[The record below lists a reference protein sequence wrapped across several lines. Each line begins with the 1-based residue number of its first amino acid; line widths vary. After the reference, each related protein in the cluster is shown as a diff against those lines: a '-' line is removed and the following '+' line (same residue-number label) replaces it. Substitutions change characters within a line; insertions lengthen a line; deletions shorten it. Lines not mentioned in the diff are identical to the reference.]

1 MSRGPRGHKVRE
13 YNDLVKLAE
22 RAALRAADYVRGA
35 ARPAVHTWTEKSQH
49 DFVTEVDRAA
59 EGMIAEEIARAEP
72 DSVIVGEEL
81 SPKRGI
87 RGELVWIVDPLDGT
101 TNFLHGYPQ
110 YGVSIGCLVD
120 GKLAAGVIHDVCR
133 NRTYR
138 AVRGGGAFEE
148 DTRLSV
154 SAVTDPRY
162 ALIGTGFPFR
172 ALNLLHVY
180 LSQFAAVSG
189 AASGIRRAG
198 AAALDL
204 ADVAAGRLD
213 AFWELQLAP
222 WDIAAV
228 ALLIREAGGIVTTLD
243 GGSDVLSKDGSIIA
257 GNAAMHR
264 WLIDLIRKS

>member
-1 MSRGPRGHKVRE
+1 VRE

-22 RAALRAADYVRGA
+22 RAALRAADYIRGA
-35 ARPAVHTWTEKSQH
+35 VRPAVNTWTEKSQH

-59 EGMIAEEIARAEP
+59 EGLIAEVIMLEEP
-72 DSVIVGEEL
+72 DSVIIGEEL
-81 SPKRGI
+81 SPKRLA

-110 YGVSIGCLVD
+110 YAVSIGCLVD

-133 NRTYR
+133 KRTYR
-138 AVRGGGAFEE
+138 ATRGGGAFEE

-162 ALIGTGFPFR
+162 ALIGTGFPFKS
-172 ALNLLHVY
+172 LNVLHIY
-180 LSQFAAVSG
+180 LSQLAAVIG

-213 AFWELQLAP
+213 GFWELQLAS
-222 WDIAAV
+222 WDIAAGT
-228 ALLIREAGGIVTTLD
+228 LLIREAGGIVTRPD
-243 GGSDVLSKDGSIIA
+243 GAADVLSTQGNGSIVA
-257 GNAAMHR
+257 GNAAIHR
-264 WLIDLIRKS
+264 WLIDLLRKR

>member
-1 MSRGPRGHKVRE
+1 MRE

-22 RAALRAADYVRGA
+22 RAALRAADYLRSA

-59 EGMIAEEIARAEP
+59 EALIAEVIMIDAPE
-72 DSVIVGEEL
+72 SVIVGEEL
-81 SPKRGI
+81 SPKRMA

-110 YGVSIGCLVD
+110 YAVSIGCLVN

-133 NRTYR
+133 NRTYK

-154 SAVTDPRY
+154 SAVTDPRL
-162 ALIGTGFPFR
+162 ALIGTGFPFK

-180 LSQFAAVSG
+180 LAQFAAVSG

-204 ADVAAGRLD
+204 ADLAAGRLD
-213 AFWELQLAP
+213 GFWELQLAP
-222 WDIAAV
+222 WDIAAGT
-228 ALLIREAGGIVTTLD
+228 LLIREAGGIVTRPD
-243 GGSDVLSKDGSIIA
+243 GAADVLSTEGSGSIVA

-264 WLIDLIRKS
+264 WLIDLLRKS

>member
-1 MSRGPRGHKVRE
+1 MRE

-110 YGVSIGCLVD
+110 YAVSIACLVE

-133 NRTYR
+133 KRTYR
-138 AVRGGGAFEE
+138 AIRGGGAFEE
-148 DTRLSV
+148 STRLGV
-154 SAVTDPRY
+154 SAVIDPRR
-162 ALIGTGFPFR
+162 ALIGTGFPFK

-180 LSQFAAVSG
+180 LAQFAAVIG

-213 AFWELQLAP
+213 GFWELSLAP
-222 WDIAAV
+222 WDVGAG
-228 ALLIREAGGIVTTLD
+228 ALLIREAGGIITRPEGAT
-243 GGSDVLSKDGSIIA
+243 DVLSTDGPVVA
-257 GNAAMHR
+257 GNSAIHK
-264 WLIDLIRKS
+264 WLMDLLRKS

>member
-1 MSRGPRGHKVRE
+1 VRE

-22 RAALRAADYVRGA
+22 RAALRAADYLRGA
-35 ARPAVHTWTEKSQH
+35 TRPAVHTWTEKSQN

-59 EGMIAEEIARAEP
+59 EGMIAEELSRAEP

-81 SPKRGI
+81 SPKRVASGK
-87 RGELVWIVDPLDGT
+87 LVWIVDPLDGT

-110 YGVSIGCLVD
+110 YAVSIAGLLD
-120 GKLAAGVIHDVCR
+120 GKLAAGVVHDVCR
-133 NRTYR
+133 KRTYR
-138 AVRGGGAFEE
+138 AIRGGGAFEE

-154 SAVTDPRY
+154 SAVTEPRR
-162 ALIGTGFPFR
+162 ALIGTGFPFK

-180 LSQFAAVSG
+180 IAQFAGVIG

-213 AFWELQLAP
+213 GFWELSLAP
-222 WDIAAV
+222 WDVSAG
-228 ALLIREAGGIVTTLD
+228 ALLIREAGGIITRPD
-243 GGSDVLSKDGSIIA
+243 GATDVVSSDGPVVA
-257 GNAAMHR
+257 GNAAIHK
-264 WLIDLIRKS
+264 WLMDLLRKS

>member
-1 MSRGPRGHKVRE
+1 MRE

-22 RAALRAADYVRGA
+22 RAALRAADYLRSA

-49 DFVTEVDRAA
+49 DFATEIDRAA
-59 EGMIAEEIARAEP
+59 EALIAEEIVRGAPE
-72 DSVIVGEEL
+72 SVIIGEEL
-81 SPKRGI
+81 SPKRMA

-110 YGVSIGCLVD
+110 YAVSIGCLVD

-133 NRTYR
+133 NRTYK
-138 AVRGGGAFEE
+138 AIRGGGAFEE
-148 DTRLSV
+148 NTRLSV

-162 ALIGTGFPFR
+162 ALIGTGFPFK
-172 ALNLLHVY
+172 ALNLLHIY
-180 LSQFAAVSG
+180 LSQFAAVVG

-213 AFWELQLAP
+213 GFWELQLAP
-222 WDIAAV
+222 WDIAAGT
-228 ALLIREAGGIVTTLD
+228 LLIREAGGIVTRPD
-243 GGSDVLSKDGSIIA
+243 GAADVLSSDGNGSIVA

-264 WLIDLIRKS
+264 WLINLLRKS

>member
-1 MSRGPRGHKVRE
+1 MRE

-22 RAALRAADYVRGA
+22 RAALRAADYLRSAV
-35 ARPAVHTWTEKSQH
+35 RPAVHTWTEKSQH

-59 EGMIAEEIARAEP
+59 EGLIAEVIMLEEP
-72 DSVIVGEEL
+72 DSVIIGEEL
-81 SPKRGI
+81 SPKRMA

-110 YGVSIGCLVD
+110 YAVSIGCLVD

-133 NRTYR
+133 KRTYR
-138 AVRGGGAFEE
+138 ATRGGGAFEE

-162 ALIGTGFPFR
+162 ALIGTGFPFKS
-172 ALNLLHVY
+172 LNVLHIY
-180 LSQFAAVSG
+180 LSQLAAVIG

-213 AFWELQLAP
+213 GFWELQLAS
-222 WDIAAV
+222 WDIAAGT
-228 ALLIREAGGIVTTLD
+228 LLIREAGGIVTRPD
-243 GGSDVLSKDGSIIA
+243 GAADVLSTQGNGSIVA
-257 GNAAMHR
+257 GNAAIHR
-264 WLIDLIRKS
+264 WLIDLLRKR

>member
-1 MSRGPRGHKVRE
+1 VRE
-13 YNDLVKLAE
+13 YNDLVKLAN
-22 RAALRAADYVRGA
+22 RAALRAADYLRSAV
-35 ARPAVHTWTEKSQH
+35 RPAVHAWTEKAQH

-59 EGMIAEEIARAEP
+59 EALITEVILHEAPE
-72 DSVIVGEEL
+72 SVIVGEEL
-81 SPKRGI
+81 SPKRMA

-110 YGVSIGCLVD
+110 YAVSIGCLVD

-133 NRTYR
+133 KRTYR
-138 AVRGGGAFEE
+138 ATRGGGAFEE

-154 SAVTDPRY
+154 SAVTEPRH
-162 ALIGTGFPFR
+162 ALIGTGFPFK
-172 ALNLLHVY
+172 ALNLLHIY
-180 LSQFAAVSG
+180 LAQFAAVSG

-222 WDIAAV
+222 WDIAAGT
-228 ALLIREAGGIVTTLD
+228 LLIREAGGIVTRPD
-243 GGSDVLSKDGSIIA
+243 GGAEVLSTEGHGSIVA

-264 WLIDLIRKS
+264 WLIDLLRKS

>member
-1 MSRGPRGHKVRE
+1 VRE

-22 RAALRAADYVRGA
+22 RAALRAADYIRNAV
-35 ARPAVHTWTEKSQH
+35 RPAVQAWTEKSQH

-59 EGMIAEEIARAEP
+59 EALIAEVIMLEEP
-72 DSVIVGEEL
+72 DSVIIGEEL
-81 SPKRGI
+81 SPKRMA

-110 YGVSIGCLVD
+110 YAVSIGCLVD
-120 GKLAAGVIHDVCR
+120 GKLAAGVIHDVGR
-133 NRTYR
+133 KRTYR
-138 AVRGGGAFEE
+138 ATRGGGAFEE

-162 ALIGTGFPFR
+162 ALIGTGFPFKS
-172 ALNLLHVY
+172 LDVLHIY
-180 LSQFAAVSG
+180 LSQLAAVIG

-213 AFWELQLAP
+213 GFWELQLAS
-222 WDIAAV
+222 WDIAAGT
-228 ALLIREAGGIVTTLD
+228 LLIREAGGIVTRPD
-243 GGSDVLSKDGSIIA
+243 GAADVLSTQGNGSIVA
-257 GNAAMHR
+257 GNAAIHR
-264 WLIDLIRKS
+264 WLIDLLRKR

>member
-1 MSRGPRGHKVRE
+1 M
-13 YNDLVKLAE
+13 
-22 RAALRAADYVRGA
+22 RAADYLRGA
-35 ARPAVHTWTEKSQH
+35 ARPAVNTWTEKSQH

-59 EGMIAEEIARAEP
+59 EALIAEVLTQGEP

-81 SPKRGI
+81 SPKRQPQ
-87 RGELVWIVDPLDGT
+87 GELVWIVDPLDGT

-110 YGVSIGCLVD
+110 YAVSIGCLME

-133 NRTYR
+133 KRTYR
-138 AVRGGGAFEE
+138 AIRSGGAFEE

-154 SAVTDPRY
+154 SAVTEARR
-162 ALIGTGFPFR
+162 ALIGTGFPFK
-172 ALNLLHVY
+172 ALNLLHIY
-180 LSQFAAVSG
+180 ISQFSAVIG

-213 AFWELQLAP
+213 AFWELQLSP
-222 WDIAAV
+222 WDIAAG

>member
-1 MSRGPRGHKVRE
+1 MRE

-22 RAALRAADYVRGA
+22 RAALRAADYLRSA

-59 EGMIAEEIARAEP
+59 EGLIAELIAREEP
-72 DSVIVGEEL
+72 ASVIIGEEL
-81 SPKRGI
+81 SPQRAA

-110 YGVSIGCLVD
+110 YAVSIGCLVD
-120 GKLAAGVIHDVCR
+120 GTLAAGVIHDVCR
-133 NRTYR
+133 KRTYR

-154 SAVTDPRY
+154 SAVTDPRH
-162 ALIGTGFPFR
+162 ALIGTGLPFKT
-172 ALNLLHVY
+172 LNLLQAY
-180 LSQFAAVSG
+180 LAQLAAVIG

-213 AFWELQLAP
+213 GFWELQLAP
-222 WDIAAV
+222 WDIAAGT
-228 ALLIREAGGIVTTLD
+228 LLIREAGGIVTRPD
-243 GGSDVLSKDGSIIA
+243 GAADVLSGEGNGAIVA

-264 WLIDLIRKS
+264 WLTDLIRKS

>member
-1 MSRGPRGHKVRE
+1 MRE

-22 RAALRAADYVRGA
+22 RAALRAADYVRSA
-35 ARPAVHTWTEKSQH
+35 VRPAVHTWTEKSQH

-59 EGMIAEEIARAEP
+59 EGLIAEVIMLAEP

-81 SPKRGI
+81 SPKRMA

-110 YGVSIGCLVD
+110 YAVSIACLVE

-133 NRTYR
+133 KRTYR
-138 AVRGGGAFEE
+138 AIRGGGAFEE
-148 DTRLSV
+148 DARLGV
-154 SAVTDPRY
+154 SAVTDPRH
-162 ALIGTGFPFR
+162 ALIGTGFPFK
-172 ALNLLHVY
+172 ALNLLHIY

-213 AFWELQLAP
+213 GFWELQLAS
-222 WDIAAV
+222 WDIAAGT
-228 ALLIREAGGIVTTLD
+228 LLIREAGGIVTRPD
-243 GGSDVLSKDGSIIA
+243 GAADVLSSQSNGSIVA
-257 GNAAMHR
+257 GNAAIHR
-264 WLIDLIRKS
+264 WLIDLLRKR

>member
-1 MSRGPRGHKVRE
+1 MRE

-22 RAALRAADYVRGA
+22 RAALRAADYLRHAV
-35 ARPAVHTWTEKSQH
+35 RPAVQTWTEKSQH
-49 DFVTEVDRAA
+49 DFVTEIDRVA
-59 EGMIAEEIARAEP
+59 EALIAEEIAREAPE
-72 DSVIVGEEL
+72 SVIVGEEL
-81 SPKRGI
+81 SPQRMAL
-87 RGELVWIVDPLDGT
+87 GELLWIVDPLDGT

-110 YGVSIGCLVD
+110 YAVSIGCLVD

-133 NRTYR
+133 KRTYK
-138 AVRGGGAFEE
+138 AIRGGGAFEE
-148 DTRLSV
+148 DTRLGV

-213 AFWELQLAP
+213 GFWELQLAP
-222 WDIAAV
+222 WDIAAGT
-228 ALLIREAGGIVTTLD
+228 LLIREAGGIVTRPD
-243 GGSDVLSKDGSIIA
+243 GGADVLNTEGNGSIVA
-257 GNAAMHR
+257 GNATMHR
-264 WLIDLIRKS
+264 WLIDLLRKS

>member
-1 MSRGPRGHKVRE
+1 MRE

-22 RAALRAADYVRGA
+22 RAALRAADYLRSA
-35 ARPAVHTWTEKSQH
+35 ARPAVHTWIEKSQH

-59 EGMIAEEIARAEP
+59 EGLIAELIMREEP
-72 DSVIVGEEL
+72 ASVIVGEEL
-81 SPKRGI
+81 SPQRAA

-110 YGVSIGCLVD
+110 YAVSIGCLVD
-120 GKLAAGVIHDVCR
+120 GKLAAGVVHDVCR
-133 NRTYR
+133 KRTYR

-148 DTRLSV
+148 ETRLSV

-172 ALNLLHVY
+172 RLNVLHVY
-180 LSQFAAVSG
+180 LAQFAAVSG

-213 AFWELQLAP
+213 GFWELQLAP
-222 WDIAAV
+222 WDIAAGT
-228 ALLIREAGGIVTTLD
+228 LLIREAGGIVTRPD
-243 GGSDVLSKDGSIIA
+243 GAADVLNSEANGAIVA

-264 WLIDLIRKS
+264 WLIDLMRKS

>member
-1 MSRGPRGHKVRE
+1 VRE

-22 RAALRAADYVRGA
+22 RAALRAADYVRNA
-35 ARPAVHTWTEKSQH
+35 VRPAVHAWTEKSQH

-59 EGMIAEEIARAEP
+59 EALIAEAIMLEEP
-72 DSVIVGEEL
+72 DSVIIGEEL
-81 SPKRGI
+81 SPQRMA

-110 YGVSIGCLVD
+110 YAVSIECLVD

-133 NRTYR
+133 KRTYR
-138 AVRGGGAFEE
+138 ATRGGGAFEE

-162 ALIGTGFPFR
+162 ALIGTGFPFKS
-172 ALNLLHVY
+172 LNVLHIY
-180 LSQFAAVSG
+180 LSQLAAVIG
-189 AASGIRRAG
+189 GASGIRRAG

-213 AFWELQLAP
+213 GFWELQLAA
-222 WDIAAV
+222 WDIAAGT
-228 ALLIREAGGIVTTLD
+228 LLIREAGGIVTRPD
-243 GGSDVLSKDGSIIA
+243 GAADVLSTQGNGSIVA
-257 GNAAMHR
+257 GNAAIHR
-264 WLIDLIRKS
+264 WLIDLLRKR